1 MIAADKNSGSF
12 ALYDYSCFTI
22 PRNGLEQNII
32 EN

>member
-22 PRNGLEQNII
+22 PRNE
-32 EN
+32 